1 MTATTDQVARNEWVV
16 CAWLGQI
23 APDATHDTMV
33 MGQPIRITRT
43 GQDVYQIAEMN
54 QDGSLGR
61 ALPVQARYACLFTT
75 LGTPTR
81 PLPEIAEFDESDRVI
96 VNCGSV
102 GVRTSPYRLVE
113 NFLDMAH
120 FSFIHVDT
128 LGAMDKTEVLAYR
141 TEHRKDVDEIW
152 AIDCAFFQPAAS
164 AAATGGQMTHY
175 LYRIMSPFSVML
187 YKNVSEGSDRN
198 DAVCVFIQP
207 LTETSCLAYMPLAIV
222 DDPGRAADIA
232 DFQQSIFL
240 QDRVILE
247 NQRPALLPLD
257 PTYELPTR
265 ADASSIAYRRW
276 LKAMNISFG
285 IYEKQAA

>member
-33 MGQPIRITRT
+33 MGQSIRITRT

-141 TEHRKDVDEIW
+141 TEHRKDVDEVW

>member
-1 MTATTDQVARNEWVV
+1 MTATTDQVARNEWVA
-16 CAWLGQI
+16 CGWLGQI
-23 APDATHDTMV
+23 APDTSHDTMV

-43 GQDVYQIAEMN
+43 GKDHYQIAEIGE
-54 QDGSLGR
+54 DGALGR
-61 ALPVQARYACLFTT
+61 ILPVQSRYACLFTT
-75 LGTPTR
+75 LGEPTR
-81 PLPEIAEFDESDRVI
+81 PLPEISEFDESDRVV
-96 VNCGSV
+96 VNCGNV

-128 LGAMDKTEVLAYR
+128 LGATDKTEVLAYR

-152 AIDCAFFQPAAS
+152 AIDCTFFQPAAS
-164 AAATGGQMTHY
+164 ASATGGQMTNY
-175 LYRIMSPFSVML
+175 LYRVMSPFSVML

-198 DAVCVFIQP
+198 DAICVFIQP
-207 LTETSCLAYMPLAIV
+207 LTETSCLAYMPMAIV
-222 DDPGRAADIA
+222 DEPAREADIA